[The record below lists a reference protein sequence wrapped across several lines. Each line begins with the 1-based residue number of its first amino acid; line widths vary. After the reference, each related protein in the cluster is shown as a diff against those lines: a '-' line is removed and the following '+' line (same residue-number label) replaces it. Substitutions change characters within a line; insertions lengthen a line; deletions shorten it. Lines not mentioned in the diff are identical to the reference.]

1 MKGRRQSTRISGA
14 RAAGSHEEERWLLF
28 KEPLGGC
35 RARRSV
41 SGWASSPDRLSCWPT
56 TAELAGWVRHDRP
69 HMAASERGQ
78 ALPHSVTLSN
88 RGWELM
94 RIKKKNWHQALIPSA
109 GPSHMPN
116 GGSVLGVLEFGKVL
130 EGVLGR
136 AR

>member
-1 MKGRRQSTRISGA
+1 MAAIQGA
-14 RAAGSHEEERWLLF
+14 TWWMSSETVGKR
-28 KEPLGGC
+28 LGLE
-35 RARRSV
+35 
-41 SGWASSPDRLSCWPT
+41 PDRLSCWPT

-109 GPSHMPN
+109 GPSHMPQRRF
-116 GGSVLGVLEFGKVL
+116 SPW
-130 EGVLGR
+130 R
-136 AR
+136 T